1 MMTSSFD
8 TRISRYAIM
17 RAILAILVLNVFI
30 IRTSSIQHKVV
41 ATNTPQKSKGGS
53 SIFDKLRIPEET
65 KMLPWQA
72 TLLLRIIK
80 PKFLMEQDEKFLL
93 SSSSPR
99 EKLMSVQLISNACK
113 WLERGFESLSKWAL
127 SHKKNFN
134 IAAKSSVLVF
144 IGNETNYSLLYPSI
158 FLSTSLSLTSL
169 ISLLSNYDNQCKFR
183 LCHTTSS
190 GQLVQRNGRIRV
202 TSRPY

>member
-1 MMTSSFD
+1 MM
-8 TRISRYAIM
+8 RV
-17 RAILAILVLNVFI
+17 ILAVVVVNVFI
-30 IRTSSIQHKVV
+30 MRTSSIQHKVV

-53 SIFDKLRIPEET
+53 SIFDKLRIPDET

-99 EKLMSVQLISNACK
+99 EKLMSVQLLSNAYK
-113 WLERGFESLSKWAL
+113 WLERGFENLSKWAL

-144 IGNETNYSLLYPSI
+144 IGKKTKYFTSLPLAL
-158 FLSTSLSLTSL
+158 FLSTSRSLTHSL
-169 ISLLSNYDNQCKFR
+169 FFLILFTMVIFY
-183 LCHTTSS
+183 
-190 GQLVQRNGRIRV
+190 
-202 TSRPY
+202 